1 MNMLAI
7 DTSTQTMGVALMKK
21 EKIVAETTL
30 LSKNDHSSRL
40 MPAIHELMGHAK
52 MVPEELDTIV
62 VTEGPGSYTGTRIGI
77 TTAKTLAWA
86 LDIPIKTVSSLKLIA
101 SSNSGE
107 FNGLVC
113 PFIDARR
120 GMVYTGLYRNVQGEL
135 EKEKEEVNILFA
147 SWLDMLQEM
156 NEPVLFLSNDIDIY
170 KQQIE
175 EACNNA
181 VIPKSF
187 NQQIHPSHL
196 FTLAHDDLEKSVH
209 EIVPNYL
216 RRTEAETKWME
227 KQEQGQNSQ
236 QHSDGKQRR
245 QNSQQQSGEK
255 KYQDYVSLEQKHQD
269 SQQHSG
275 TRQHQ
280 DSQRYSDGKQHQDS
294 WQNPKSN
301 QYQHSQQNPKS
312 RQHQRSPQQSNNH
325 NNEDSV
331 HG

>member
-7 DTSTQTMGVALMKK
+7 DTSTQTMGVALMKN

-40 MPAIHELMGHAK
+40 MPAIHELMFHAK
-52 MVPEELDTIV
+52 MKPEELGEIV

-86 LDIPIKTVSSLKLIA
+86 LDIPIKTISSLKLIA
-101 SSNSGE
+101 SSNSGV

-120 GMVYTGLYRNVQGEL
+120 GMVYTELYRNVQGEL
-135 EKEKEEVNILFA
+135 VKEKEEVNILFA

-156 NEPVLFLSNDIDIY
+156 NEPILFLSNDIDIY

-175 EACNNA
+175 EACTNA
-181 VIPKSF
+181 VILKSF

-196 FTLAHDDLEKSVH
+196 FMLANDDLEKSVH
-209 EIVPNYL
+209 EVVPNYL

-227 KQEQGQNSQ
+227 KQEQRQNAQ
-236 QHSDGKQRR
+236 QQLDGKQ
-245 QNSQQQSGEK
+245 
-255 KYQDYVSLEQKHQD
+255 Y
-269 SQQHSG
+269 
-275 TRQHQ
+275 Q
-280 DSQRYSDGKQHQDS
+280 DSQRYSDGKQHQNSQQGSNPKQHQNSHQNPDS
-294 WQNPKSN
+294 KQHRASQQNQNPK
-301 QYQHSQQNPKS
+301 QHQDSQQNLNS
-312 RQHQRSPQQSNNH
+312 QHHQHPTEQPNH
-325 NNEDSV
+325 HKNGDSV

>member
-1 MNMLAI
+1 
-7 DTSTQTMGVALMKK
+7 
-21 EKIVAETTL
+21 
-30 LSKNDHSSRL
+30 
-40 MPAIHELMGHAK
+40 
-52 MVPEELDTIV
+52 
-62 VTEGPGSYTGTRIGI
+62 
-77 TTAKTLAWA
+77 
-86 LDIPIKTVSSLKLIA
+86 
-101 SSNSGE
+101 
-107 FNGLVC
+107 
-113 PFIDARR
+113 
-120 GMVYTGLYRNVQGEL
+120 
-135 EKEKEEVNILFA
+135 

-216 RRTEAETKWME
+216 RRTAAETKWME

-236 QHSDGKQRR
+236 QHSDGNQAR
-245 QNSQQQSGEK
+245 QNSQQQSAEK

-275 TRQHQ
+275 TREHQ
-280 DSQRYSDGKQHQDS
+280 DSQRYSDGKHHPDS
-294 WQNPKSN
+294 WQNPKSKQQQDAQLYPN
-301 QYQHSQQNPKS
+301 SKQHQNSHQNPKS
-312 RQHQRSPQQSNNH
+312 KQHQDSQQHQRPNQQSNNH
-325 NNEDSV
+325 KNGDSV

>member
-1 MNMLAI
+1 
-7 DTSTQTMGVALMKK
+7 
-21 EKIVAETTL
+21 
-30 LSKNDHSSRL
+30 
-40 MPAIHELMGHAK
+40 
-52 MVPEELDTIV
+52 
-62 VTEGPGSYTGTRIGI
+62 
-77 TTAKTLAWA
+77 
-86 LDIPIKTVSSLKLIA
+86 
-101 SSNSGE
+101 
-107 FNGLVC
+107 
-113 PFIDARR
+113 
-120 GMVYTGLYRNVQGEL
+120 
-135 EKEKEEVNILFA
+135 NILFA
-147 SWLDMLQEM
+147 SWLDMLQEK
-156 NEPVLFLSNDIDIY
+156 NEPVLFLSNDIDIN

-181 VIPKSF
+181 VIPKSL

-196 FTLAHDDLEKSVH
+196 FTLAHDDLQNFVH

-227 KQEQGQNSQ
+227 KQEQGQKSQ

-275 TRQHQ
+275 TREHQ

-294 WQNPKSN
+294 
-301 QYQHSQQNPKS
+301 QQNPKS
-312 RQHQRSPQQSNNH
+312 KQHQDAQQHSGGKQHQDSQQNPNSQQHHRSPQQPNH
-325 NNEDSV
+325 HKNEDSV

>member
-1 MNMLAI
+1 
-7 DTSTQTMGVALMKK
+7 
-21 EKIVAETTL
+21 
-30 LSKNDHSSRL
+30 
-40 MPAIHELMGHAK
+40 
-52 MVPEELDTIV
+52 
-62 VTEGPGSYTGTRIGI
+62 
-77 TTAKTLAWA
+77 
-86 LDIPIKTVSSLKLIA
+86 
-101 SSNSGE
+101 
-107 FNGLVC
+107 
-113 PFIDARR
+113 
-120 GMVYTGLYRNVQGEL
+120 
-135 EKEKEEVNILFA
+135 
-147 SWLDMLQEM
+147 
-156 NEPVLFLSNDIDIY
+156 
-170 KQQIE
+170 
-175 EACNNA
+175 
-181 VIPKSF
+181 
-187 NQQIHPSHL
+187 HL

-280 DSQRYSDGKQHQDS
+280 DSQ
-294 WQNPKSN
+294 
-301 QYQHSQQNPKS
+301 
-312 RQHQRSPQQSNNH
+312 QHQRPNQQSNNH

>member
-1 MNMLAI
+1 
-7 DTSTQTMGVALMKK
+7 
-21 EKIVAETTL
+21 
-30 LSKNDHSSRL
+30 
-40 MPAIHELMGHAK
+40 
-52 MVPEELDTIV
+52 
-62 VTEGPGSYTGTRIGI
+62 
-77 TTAKTLAWA
+77 
-86 LDIPIKTVSSLKLIA
+86 
-101 SSNSGE
+101 
-107 FNGLVC
+107 
-113 PFIDARR
+113 
-120 GMVYTGLYRNVQGEL
+120 
-135 EKEKEEVNILFA
+135 EVNILFS

-156 NEPVLFLSNDIDIY
+156 NETVLFLSNDIDIY

-196 FTLAHDDLEKSVH
+196 FTLAQDDLEKSVH

-227 KQEQGQNSQ
+227 KQEQG
-236 QHSDGKQRR
+236 

-294 WQNPKSN
+294 WQNPKSK
-301 QYQHSQQNPKS
+301 QHQDSQQNPNS
-312 RQHQRSPQQSNNH
+312 QQHQRSPQQPNH
-325 NNEDSV
+325 HKNEDSV
-331 HG
+331 HGCIC